1 MTPAHAALRQR
12 ADDYSEGAVEAADA
26 DGRSIMEGLAG
37 TIWRLR
43 WDDPLAALALARHLQ
58 DLLEDETDE
67 LAEDCI
73 RAGASFE
80 DVAVAYGISR
90 QGARQRWATARSET
104 GRRRPGPRARL
115 GTHIA
120 DDKAS
125 FVFEVNRSFV
135 RYNSPITI
143 PKVCY
148 RFYKEH
154 VGERDVTVV
163 TPDGRRHQGH
173 VRHGVSGGGNS
184 YFQVTCPHTDPNT
197 GLGGL
202 VPGDRVRVATTTSTQ
217 GVEVSL
223 EHVE

>member
-1 MTPAHAALRQR
+1 MTPAHTALHQRTEDYGEAAL
-12 ADDYSEGAVEAADA
+12 EAADA
-26 DGRSIMEGLAG
+26 ARRSILAGLADKM
-37 TIWRLR
+37 WEVR
-43 WDDPLAALALARHLQ
+43 WDDPLGALAIARELQ

-67 LAEDCI
+67 LAENCI

-90 QGARQRWATARSET
+90 QGARQRWAATRSET

-115 GTHIA
+115 GTRIT
-120 DDKAS
+120 DDEAS
-125 FVFEVNRSFV
+125 FVFDVNKSFV

-148 RFYKEH
+148 RFFKEH

-184 YFQVTCPHTDPNT
+184 YFQVTCAHTDPNT

-202 VPGDRVRVATTTSTQ
+202 AAGDRVRVTTTASTQ
-217 GVEVSL
+217 GVEVRL
-223 EHVE
+223 DHVG